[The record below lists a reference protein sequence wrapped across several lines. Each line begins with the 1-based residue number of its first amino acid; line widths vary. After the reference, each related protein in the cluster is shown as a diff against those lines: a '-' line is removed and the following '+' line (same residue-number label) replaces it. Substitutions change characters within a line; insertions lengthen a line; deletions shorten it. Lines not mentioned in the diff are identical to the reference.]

1 MTTRRQTLS
10 TVLLA
15 LSAGATSRS
24 VVAQTPG
31 ASAAPPPA
39 TDSPLFAVEIRTGA
53 KWDSSRKPQ
62 EQPHFREHSANLKR
76 LRDEGLLL
84 VGARYSDKGLLVVA
98 GATEAD
104 VRAQMDIDPSIQAQ
118 VFAYEIHPFRVFYPG
133 CIGAPKARS

>member
-10 TVLLA
+10 AAVLA

-31 ASAAPPPA
+31 ASTPPA
-39 TDSPLFAVEIRTGA
+39 AAESPLFAVEIRTGP

-76 LRDEGLLL
+76 LRDEGHLL
-84 VGARYSDKGLLVVA
+84 VGARYSDKGLLVMA
-98 GATEAD
+98 AATEAE
-104 VRAQMDIDPSIQAQ
+104 VRAQMDVDPSIQSQ
-118 VFAYEIHPFRVFYPG
+118 VFAYDIHPFRVFYPG